1 MSSQPPAYPLPSQHL
16 LNAAMRLAAQL
27 DDARLYR
34 AAAYASMVVDAIR
47 TDAETARD
55 EDMRTDVELDFELDE
70 HERVWMIR
78 EGDCYILGRKDAVC
92 AEMRRFLRT
101 LVLGDDANPLA
112 DKP

>member
-27 DDARLYR
+27 DDARLYQ
-34 AAAYASMVVDAIR
+34 AAAYASMVADVIR
-47 TDAETARD
+47 RDGEMARD
-55 EDMRTDVELDFELDE
+55 EDMQRDVALDFELDE

-78 EGDCYILGRKDAVC
+78 EGDCYILGRKNAVC

-101 LVLGDDANPLA
+101 VVLGDDANPPA

>member
-16 LNAAMRLAAQL
+16 LNAAMRLTAQL

-34 AAAYASMVVDAIR
+34 AAAYASMVTDAIR
-47 TDAETARD
+47 SDGETARD
-55 EDMRTDVELDFELDE
+55 EDTRTDVELDFELDE
-70 HERVWMIR
+70 HDRVWMIR
-78 EGDCYILGRKDAVC
+78 KGDCYILGRKNAVC

-101 LVLGDDANPLA
+101 VVLGEDANLPA